1 MQFLRFPDEAL
12 SIPRLG
18 DDAGAMGDERLSA
31 NNDGDTRRPPT
42 ERTEAPRKRRP
53 AEPPGAVGRALKTVY
68 DDTLR
73 EEVPNDFLDL
83 LGKLS

>member
-1 MQFLRFPDEAL
+1 MQLLRFLDETKGN
-12 SIPRLG
+12 SRRSE
-18 DDAGAMGDERLSA
+18 AGGTGDERLSA
-31 NNDGDTRRPPT
+31 NNDADRLPSEERRD
-42 ERTEAPRKRRP
+42 ASKKRRR
-53 AEPPGAVGRALKTVY
+53 ADPPGAVGRALRTVY

>member
-1 MQFLRFPDEAL
+1 VQSLRFPDEIT
-12 SIPRLG
+12 SILRHG
-18 DDAGAMGDERLSA
+18 NVGVTGDERLSA
-31 NNDGDTRRPPT
+31 NNDAENRPPPR
-42 ERTEAPRKRRP
+42 ERSEAPKKRRRTD
-53 AEPPGAVGRALKTVY
+53 PPGSVGRALKTVY